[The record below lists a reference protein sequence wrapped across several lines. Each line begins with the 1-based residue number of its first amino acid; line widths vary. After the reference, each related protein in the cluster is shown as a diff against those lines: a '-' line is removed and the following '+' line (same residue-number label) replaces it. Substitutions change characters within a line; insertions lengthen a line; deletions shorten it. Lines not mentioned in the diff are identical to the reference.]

1 MYEIYNTSPSKSK
14 MPKPKIKK
22 SKSHVRRPQ
31 MKNSS
36 ENKL

>member
-22 SKSHVRRPQ
+22 IRSHVRRPQ
-31 MKNSS
+31 MKKKS